1 VAAPVITPPAAG
13 EGLVGAVDIGG
24 TNMTV
29 GVIDGSGRVLQRADT
44 VTVAREGF
52 DQAMSRVGG
61 LLEQLGS
68 KVGQRLSGIGIG
80 CTGPIDPF
88 SGEISEVENL
98 PGWRGNN
105 PVAVLGQRFS
115 LRVAMENDADAAA
128 LGELLWGAGHGW
140 RNLIC
145 VTVGTGIGGG
155 IILNGSLYRGVGGAH
170 PEIGHHS
177 IDDSSGPRCY
187 CGARGCWESLASGT
201 AIAAHARATAPADY
215 PGREALTTEDLC
227 ARARRGDTF
236 AQRAVERAGHYLGV
250 GVANL
255 ITLYA
260 PDAIVLSGNVMES
273 ADLFMPLIRE
283 VVRGSCGLVPAS
295 QIKLTTATLGNAAP
309 LVGAAAA
316 WWHRYSGEARAC

>member
-1 VAAPVITPPAAG
+1 MSTEVTARRC
-13 EGLVGAVDIGG
+13 LVGAVDIGG

-29 GVIDGSGRVLQRADT
+29 GVVDGSGRVLQRADT
-44 VTVAREGF
+44 PTLPREGF
-52 DQAMSRVGG
+52 APAMSRVGG

-68 KVGQRLSGIGIG
+68 SVGQRLDGIGIG
-80 CTGPIDPF
+80 CTGPVDPF

-105 PVAVLGQRFS
+105 PVAVLGQRFG

-155 IILNGSLYRGVGGAH
+155 IILSGALYRGVDGAH
-170 PEIGHHS
+170 PEIGHHA
-177 IDDSSGPRCY
+177 IDDSSGPQCY

-201 AIAAHARATAPADY
+201 AIAAHARDAAPVDY
-215 PGREALTTEDLC
+215 PGRDSLTAEELC

-236 AQRAVERAGHYLGV
+236 ALREVRRAGRYLGI

-283 VVRGSCGLVPAS
+283 VVRGSCGLVPADRVMLS
-295 QIKLTTATLGNAAP
+295 KATLGNAAP

-316 WWHRYSGEARAC
+316 WWHRYPGVAHAS

>member
-1 VAAPVITPPAAG
+1 MSTAPAAG
-13 EGLVGAVDIGG
+13 EGLVGAIDIGG

-29 GVIDGSGRVLQRADT
+29 GVVDGSGRVLQRADT
-44 VTVAREGF
+44 PTVARQGF
-52 DQAMSRVGG
+52 APAMSRVGG

-68 KVGQRLSGIGIG
+68 RVGQRLNGIGIG
-80 CTGPIDPF
+80 CTGPIDPI
-88 SGEISEVENL
+88 SGEIGEVENL

-105 PVAVLGQRFS
+105 PVTMLAQRFG

-128 LGELLWGAGHGW
+128 LGELLCGAGHGW

-155 IILNGSLYRGVGGAH
+155 IILNGALYRGVGGAH

-177 IDDSSGPRCY
+177 IDDSSGPQCY

-201 AIAAHARATAPADY
+201 AIAAHARDVAPADY
-215 PGREALTTEDLC
+215 PGRDSLTTEELC
-227 ARARRGDTF
+227 ARARRGDAF
-236 AQRAVERAGHYLGV
+236 ALREIGRAGRHLGV

-283 VVRGSCGLVPAS
+283 VVRGSCGLVPADQVTLS
-295 QIKLTTATLGNAAP
+295 TATLGNAAP

-316 WWHRYSGEARAC
+316 WWHRFPGDARAC

>member
-1 VAAPVITPPAAG
+1 MSAEPAAG
-13 EGLVGAVDIGG
+13 RCLVGAVDIGG

-29 GVIDGSGRVLQRADT
+29 GVVDGSGRVLQRVDT
-44 VTVAREGF
+44 PTVAREGF
-52 DQAMSRVGG
+52 APAMSRVGG
-61 LLEQLGS
+61 LLEQLAS
-68 KVGQRLSGIGIG
+68 RVGQRLSGIGIG

-88 SGEISEVENL
+88 RGEISEVENL

-105 PVAVLGQRFS
+105 PVTVLAQRFG

-155 IILNGSLYRGVGGAH
+155 IIINGALYRGVGGAH

-177 IDDSSGPRCY
+177 IDDCSGPQCY

-201 AIAAHARATAPADY
+201 AIAAHARDVAPADY
-215 PGREALTTEDLC
+215 PGRDSLTAEELC
-227 ARARRGDTF
+227 ARARRGDAF
-236 AQRAVERAGHYLGV
+236 ALREVERAGRYLGV

-283 VVRGSCGLVPAS
+283 VVRGSCGLVPADQVTLS
-295 QIKLTTATLGNAAP
+295 TATLGNAAP

-316 WWHRYSGEARAC
+316 WWHRYPGDARAC